1 MSETRQESGMAT
13 ERERAKAGGYKT
25 LWLLEDLQF
34 LQTDAINELETL
46 LNAHVEPA
54 EIYRLVGRAIL
65 KLQKAKETV
74 LSIKRI
80 FEKE

>member
-1 MSETRQESGMAT
+1 MSATRQAFEM

-25 LWLLEDLQF
+25 LWLLEDLTFQYAE
-34 LQTDAINELETL
+34 TIGELETI
-46 LNAHVEPA
+46 LNAKLDSA
-54 EIYRLVGRAIL
+54 EVYRLVGRAIL

>member
-1 MSETRQESGMAT
+1 MSETRQETDM